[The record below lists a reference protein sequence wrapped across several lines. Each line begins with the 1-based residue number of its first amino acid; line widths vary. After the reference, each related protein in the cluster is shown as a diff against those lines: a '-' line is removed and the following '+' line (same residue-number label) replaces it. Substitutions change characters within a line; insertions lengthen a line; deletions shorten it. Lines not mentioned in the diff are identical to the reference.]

1 MSWEDVDAGWGRHAA
16 AFAYLIENLHWREYA
31 SAFQRVGWHHFLPR
45 KHMCQAY
52 AAKWL
57 VFLFRLRWIIQD
69 C

>member
-1 MSWEDVDAGWGRHAA
+1 VFQQMR
-16 AFAYLIENLHWREYA
+16 IMENLHWRECA
-31 SAFQRVGWHHFLPR
+31 SAFQRVWWHHFLPR